1 MAAGFLRRE
10 IGPAAYVRLGP
21 TTAMAKATSATKAA
35 PMTNAIPEAVES
47 NELSFG
53 FRMLRTLNAQC

>member
-1 MAAGFLRRE
+1 
-10 IGPAAYVRLGP
+10 
-21 TTAMAKATSATKAA
+21 MAKATSATNDA
-35 PMTNAIPEAVES
+35 PTTNAIPEAVES

>member
-1 MAAGFLRRE
+1 
-10 IGPAAYVRLGP
+10 
-21 TTAMAKATSATKAA
+21 MAKATSATNDA

-53 FRMLRTLNAQC
+53 FRMLWTLNAQC